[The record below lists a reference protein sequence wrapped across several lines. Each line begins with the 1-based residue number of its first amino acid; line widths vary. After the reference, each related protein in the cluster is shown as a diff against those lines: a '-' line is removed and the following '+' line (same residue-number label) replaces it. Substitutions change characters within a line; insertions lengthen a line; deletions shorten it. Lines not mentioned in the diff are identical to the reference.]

1 MPPPSPPPPS
11 PPLLLLLPLLRYCL
25 LNCEK
30 YLVSRLDPTVFVGAL
45 KDLFGLHDKEAEE
58 EKTIVGRIPTI
69 SSKAL
74 DSPLFSVDDYVN
86 EFLRPD

>member
-1 MPPPSPPPPS
+1 MPYWRKKFLEWTSSPKDA
-11 PPLLLLLPLLRYCL
+11 LRYCL

-30 YLVSRLDPTVFVGAL
+30 YLVCRLDPPIFVDTL
-45 KDLFGLHDKEAEE
+45 KDLFGLHDKEGEE
-58 EKTIVGRIPTI
+58 EKAIVGRIPTI

-74 DSPLFSVDDYVN
+74 QSLVNVDDYVG